1 MSTLFAVL
9 MAGGSGTRFWPASRK
24 SRPKQFLPIGG
35 ETALLQRTSARLGE
49 TIPPQRQLVITAA
62 HTVEATRALLKD
74 VPPEQIVGEP
84 EARDTSACVG
94 LATCLVEQIDP
105 EATVIAMPADQLI
118 TPEDSFREHL
128 LAAEEALAA
137 HPERVLVF
145 GVEPTRAEQGYGW
158 LRRGAQLGDY
168 RDRPVFE
175 LDAFVEKPGA
185 ADAEKM
191 LKAGGYAW
199 NAGMFAFRLQAMRA
213 AFQEHLPDVWAGL
226 KRITADWNTPDFAAE
241 LAREFPR
248 LPKISIDKG
257 VMEKLRGTLM
267 LPLPLDW
274 DDVGS
279 WSALERLR
287 EADKAGNVVD
297 GRAVVLDAQNNLL
310 ASDEGCVVAVKGVD
324 GLIVVHTADATLVC
338 RRDDDQGVKALVKE
352 LEARGLDRFL

>member
-1 MSTLFAVL
+1 VSTLFAVL

-24 SRPKQFLPIGG
+24 SRPKQFLSIGG
-35 ETALLQRTSARLGE
+35 ETALLKRTSARLGQ
-49 TIPPQRQLVITAA
+49 TIPPERQLVITAA
-62 HTVEATRALLKD
+62 HTVEATRALLKE

-94 LATCLVEQIDP
+94 LAACIVGRIDP

-118 TPEDSFREHL
+118 TPEESFREHL
-128 LAAEEALAA
+128 LTAEAALTA

-158 LRRGAQLGDY
+158 LRRGAQLETYGDK
-168 RDRPVFE
+168 PVFE
-175 LDAFVEKPGA
+175 LEAFIEKPQA
-185 ADAEKM
+185 AEAAKM
-191 LKAGGYAW
+191 LEAGGYAW

-226 KRITADWNTPDFAAE
+226 ERITGDWKTPAFAAD
-241 LAREFPR
+241 LAREFPT

-287 EADKAGNVVD
+287 EADTAGNVVD
-297 GRAVVLDAQNNLL
+297 GTAIALDARDNLL
-310 ASDEGCVVAVKGVD
+310 AAAEGGVVAVKGID

-352 LEARGLDRFL
+352 LEARGLERFL

>member
-1 MSTLFAVL
+1 
-9 MAGGSGTRFWPASRK
+9 
-24 SRPKQFLPIGG
+24 
-35 ETALLQRTSARLGE
+35 
-49 TIPPQRQLVITAA
+49 
-62 HTVEATRALLKD
+62 
-74 VPPEQIVGEP
+74 
-84 EARDTSACVG
+84 
-94 LATCLVEQIDP
+94 
-105 EATVIAMPADQLI
+105 
-118 TPEDSFREHL
+118 
-128 LAAEEALAA
+128 
-137 HPERVLVF
+137 
-145 GVEPTRAEQGYGW
+145 
-158 LRRGAQLGDY
+158 
-168 RDRPVFE
+168 
-175 LDAFVEKPGA
+175 
-185 ADAEKM
+185 
-191 LKAGGYAW
+191 
-199 NAGMFAFRLQAMRA
+199 MFAFRLQAMRV

-352 LEARGLDRFL
+352 LEAIEAEHKDWVVKLKKSGINISSGYLIDDKRQPGGGGILIFFYLMAIK